1 MYKQVVH
8 IFHCL
13 QAHNMKI
20 DNDMLASSEMF
31 NCKNLF
37 FFANGGKN
45 HIEDQMSN
53 KKCKDSWRGMDPLF
67 LVVASWTI
75 HLP

>member
-8 IFHCL
+8 FFHCL

-20 DNDMLASSEMF
+20 DNDMLASSEMIDS
-31 NCKNLF
+31 
-37 FFANGGKN
+37 KN

-53 KKCKDSWRGMDPLF
+53 KKCRDSWRGMDPLF
-67 LVVASWTI
+67 LVVAS
-75 HLP
+75 